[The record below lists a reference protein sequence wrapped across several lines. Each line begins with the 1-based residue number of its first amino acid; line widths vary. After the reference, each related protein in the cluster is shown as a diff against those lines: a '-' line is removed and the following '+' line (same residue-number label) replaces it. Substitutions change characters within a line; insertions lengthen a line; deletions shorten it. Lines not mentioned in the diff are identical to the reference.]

1 LSSTKKQSIWFL
13 ILAMSAVT
21 LFAAC
26 EPGDPG
32 RSTGSY
38 PIDIFQE
45 MHYNQSHKAQEPP
58 RFSPPAGSI
67 PVEGGYI
74 AAPLK
79 ADAADLTNPFVANPD
94 ALERG
99 ALLYKQNCSMCHG
112 LTAGGDGFVGNLFA
126 DYPSP
131 QPPAFNSERLRAL
144 TSGETYASISNG
156 AGFMPPFQG
165 LLTEQDRWALVA
177 LVEADNREQLLDAVN
192 SAYGKNAVG
201 RDEPERTIRL
211 LQLRGM
217 ID

>member
-99 ALLYKQNCSMCHG
+99 ALLYKQN
-112 LTAGGDGFVGNLFA
+112 
-126 DYPSP
+126 
-131 QPPAFNSERLRAL
+131 
-144 TSGETYASISNG
+144 SNG